1 MCSMADLGPD
11 SVFNFTANAGSLRKW
26 SVICKKQ
33 MLRKEDFSKE
43 VEIFIRSYFSTGNRF
58 PKGLSTTC

>member
-43 VEIFIRSYFSTGNRF
+43 VEILLEVTSPQGTSF
-58 PKGLSTTC
+58 PKD

>member
-26 SVICKKQ
+26 AVICKKQ

-43 VEIFIRSYFSTGNRF
+43 VEILLEVTSPQGTGF
-58 PKGLSTTC
+58 PKD